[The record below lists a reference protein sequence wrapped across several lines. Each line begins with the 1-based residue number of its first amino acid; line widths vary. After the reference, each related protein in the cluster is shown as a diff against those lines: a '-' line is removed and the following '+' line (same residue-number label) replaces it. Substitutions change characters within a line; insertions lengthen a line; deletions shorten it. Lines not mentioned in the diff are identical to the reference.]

1 MAKSQRRDLTTGPI
15 GPILYKLTAPM
26 VLGILSMVLFN
37 IIDTYFVS
45 QLGVN
50 ELTALGF
57 TFPPILLLFS
67 LVQGVG
73 VGATALISKS
83 ISTGNLNKAAR
94 ETTDALIL
102 GIILAGGFSAVGFVF
117 LEPLFKLLGASE
129 EVMPLIVDYM
139 SIWLLAI
146 TFVVVPFVGN
156 SAIRATGDSRTP
168 ALIMLFAVVVNAVL
182 DPLLIWGYGPFPE
195 LGIRGA
201 AIATA
206 ISRAFTLILSLWVLY
221 KREKLLTFSIPS
233 WQTLKGCW
241 GAIMRIG
248 LPAGAARMIVPISN
262 NVITGI
268 LARIGGTAVAGY
280 AVGTRVEAL
289 GGTIL
294 FALAATMGPFAGQNF
309 GKRHFDR
316 ILAANNKSNMFA
328 IAWGIFMAGLMFIF
342 GEDISRAFSEG
353 PEIAEVAFLYLT
365 IVPITLGFQGT
376 VSIVNTTLNTLNRPG
391 LASLIVAVQMFVFYL
406 PLAFLGA
413 RTSGTQGVFVAIA
426 FSYFL
431 GGMISMF
438 VNKRV
443 LVAMD
448 KRERES
454 KTVESEDAWEKGS
467 S

>member
-1 MAKSQRRDLTTGPI
+1 MAKSQRRDLTVGPI
-15 GPILYKLTAPM
+15 GTILYKLTAPM

-45 QLGVN
+45 QLGEN

-57 TFPPILLLFS
+57 TFPPIMLLFS
-67 LVQGVG
+67 LIQGVG

-94 ETTDALIL
+94 ETTDALFL
-102 GIILAGGFSAVGFVF
+102 GLLLAIGFSAIGFVF
-117 LEPLFKLLGASE
+117 MEPLFQVLGASDA
-129 EVMPLIVDYM
+129 VLPLIVDYM
-139 SIWLLAI
+139 TIWLFTI
-146 TFVVVPFVGN
+146 CFVVVPFVGN
-156 SAIRATGDSRTP
+156 SAIRAAGDSRTP
-168 ALIMLFAVVVNAVL
+168 ALIMLFAVAINAIL

-195 LGIRGA
+195 MGIRGA
-201 AIATA
+201 ATATA
-206 ISRAFTLILSLWVLY
+206 ISRASTLVLSLWVLY
-221 KREKLLTFSIPS
+221 KRENLLTFSIPS
-233 WQTLKGCW
+233 WATLKGCW

-262 NVITGI
+262 NIITGI
-268 LARIGGTAVAGY
+268 LARIGGAAVAGY

-294 FALAATMGPFAGQNF
+294 FALAATMGPFAGQNY
-309 GKRHFDR
+309 GKRYFDR
-316 ILAANNKSNMFA
+316 ILAATNKSNMFA
-328 IAWGIFMAGLMFIF
+328 IAWGIFMAGVLFIF
-342 GEDISRAFSEG
+342 GDEVALAFSDG
-353 PEIAEVAFLYLT
+353 PEIAEVAILYLT

-391 LASLIVAVQMFVFYL
+391 LASLIIVVQMFVFYL

-413 RTSGTQGVFVAIA
+413 RTSGTEGVFVAIA

-431 GGMISMF
+431 GGIISML

-443 LVAMD
+443 LIALD

-454 KTVESEDAWEKGS
+454 KEVSEQDSWEK
-467 S
+467 